1 MDKLFSDTI
10 WGIYIVFKKEFLTHL
25 KSIRMIILMIL
36 FSLFVLLT
44 IYTSYLIMGFAGG
57 MQDSDLSEMIINQ
70 GPVFILG
77 MVVGVVSFIGPIIA
91 LALSFDTI
99 VKEKIQNSISL
110 LLCRPVSRRSIATG
124 KYLGI
129 LSALAVP
136 IILVN
141 VVAIIIIGILSGKD
155 ITFIQAA
162 GFIIYTL
169 IFLAIYAAIG
179 QIISS
184 LVKTTGTA
192 ILAGIGIWFL
202 FWLFLPIITSIIG
215 FVGSSISDQIGLINP
230 ATSYSACINSVLD
243 LSTNTYTTVIPLWG
257 YYITFFIW
265 FIGASLLA
273 IEIFHRKED

>member
-1 MDKLFSDTI
+1 MDKRFLDTL
-10 WGIYIVFKKEFLTHL
+10 WGIYVVFKKEFLTNL
-25 KSIRMIILMIL
+25 KSIRMIILMSL

-44 IYTSYLIMGFAGG
+44 VYTSYLLMGFAGG
-57 MQDSDLSEMIINQ
+57 LQDADLSEIIINQ

-110 LLCRPVSRRSIATG
+110 LLCRPVSKRSIATG

-136 IILVN
+136 VFLVN
-141 VVAIIIIGILSGKD
+141 VIAIIIIGFLSGKN
-155 ITFIQAA
+155 ITFTQAL
-162 GFIIYTL
+162 GFIIFTL
-169 IFLAIYAAIG
+169 IFLATYAAIG
-179 QIISS
+179 QMISS

-202 FWLFLPIITSIIG
+202 FWMFLPIITAIIG
-215 FVGSSISDQIGLINP
+215 FVGTSISDQIGLINP
-230 ATSYSACINSVLD
+230 ATSYSACVNSVLGLND
-243 LSTNTYTTVIPLWG
+243 NISNTVIPLWG
-257 YYITFFIW
+257 YYATFVIW
-265 FIGASLLA
+265 FIGSFLLSV
-273 IEIFHRKED
+273 EIFNRKEN